1 MTVWTW
7 FEDRWHAGNPPIMG
21 PMDHGAW
28 MASTVFDGARAFEGV
43 MPDLDKHCER
53 LCASAAEMGLRAL
66 HRAEELE
73 ELCLEGVAKF
83 PAGSALYIRP
93 MYWAAAGFVDA
104 DPETTK
110 FCLAVYESPMPEPKG
125 LAITLSPFRRPS
137 PETAPTYAKA
147 ACLYPNSG
155 RALREARQRGF
166 DNAVMLD
173 MVGNVSELAT
183 ANVWMVKHGVAATP
197 VPNGTFLN
205 GITRQRVLH
214 LLRSAGIETVERSL
228 TYADLVTADE
238 IFTTGNYA
246 KVQPVARIGD
256 RDLQPGP
263 VYARARDLYW
273 SWAHG
278 TL

>member
-1 MTVWTW
+1 VTVWTW

-43 MPDLDKHCER
+43 TPDLDKHCQR
-53 LCASAAEMGLRAL
+53 LGASAVGMGLQAL
-66 HRAEELE
+66 HRPEELE

-83 PAGSALYIRP
+83 EKGTALYIRP

-104 DPETTK
+104 DPETTR
-110 FCLAVYESPMPEPKG
+110 FCLAVYESPMPDPKG
-125 LAITLSPFRRPS
+125 IAITQSPFRRPS
-137 PETAPTYAKA
+137 PESAPPRAKA

-183 ANVWMVKHGVAATP
+183 ANIWMVKGGVAYTP
-197 VPNGTFLN
+197 IPNGTFLN
-205 GITRQRVLH
+205 GIPRQRVLQ
-214 LLRSAGIETVERSL
+214 LLRSAGVEAVECSL
-228 TYADLVTADE
+228 TYADLAGADE
-238 IFTTGNYA
+238 LFSTGNYA
-246 KVQPVARIGD
+246 KVQPVTRIGE
-256 RDLQPGP
+256 RNLQPGP
-263 VYARARDLYW
+263 VYARARELYW
-273 SWAHG
+273 SWSHG
-278 TL
+278 AL